1 MFILLDF
8 AANLEEEDGLG
19 SYFQL
24 PRRGH
29 TGLNLRDS
37 CANRKET
44 CERGTGKKKVTG
56 FGERLVKDV
65 GKRKNHLSFQSFMPE
80 LEGECGAA
88 VRMTGPERSWFGG
101 KDTVEWVFKPVD

>member
-1 MFILLDF
+1 MEYVWDIHAINKYNDFFSRHAAWHGEGTALFILLDF

-44 CERGTGKKKVTG
+44 CERGTGKKK
-56 FGERLVKDV
+56 K
-65 GKRKNHLSFQSFMPE
+65 
-80 LEGECGAA
+80 
-88 VRMTGPERSWFGG
+88 
-101 KDTVEWVFKPVD
+101 

>member
-44 CERGTGKKKVTG
+44 CERGTGKKKSDRIWGKV
-56 FGERLVKDV
+56 GE
-65 GKRKNHLSFQSFMPE
+65 GCGQEEESSFIPKFH
-80 LEGECGAA
+80 A
-88 VRMTGPERSWFGG
+88 
-101 KDTVEWVFKPVD
+101 